1 MEEVSFDEFCDF
13 IRDFAGMKRTEII
26 APESLFEDDLG
37 ITGDDGCELLEAAE
51 KHFGVRLSTEKDG
64 YRGTFNLY
72 PNEFLFESEGL
83 FPGLL
88 DTLLLRQPHIVHEF
102 KVAELFAAVQ
112 NALKQKNEGVHS

>member
-13 IRDFAGMKRTEII
+13 IRDFAGMKRT
-26 APESLFEDDLG
+26 
-37 ITGDDGCELLEAAE
+37 ELLEAAE